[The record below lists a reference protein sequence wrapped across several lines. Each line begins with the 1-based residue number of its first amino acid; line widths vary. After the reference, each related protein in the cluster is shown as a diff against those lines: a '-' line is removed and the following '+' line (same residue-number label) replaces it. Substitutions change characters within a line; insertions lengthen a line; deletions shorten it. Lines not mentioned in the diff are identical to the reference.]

1 MLATGTSNATAMVM
15 QESLA
20 FTVYSMG
27 GSGVAVGTGVLVRV
41 AVGVKVSVGVMVT
54 VGVWVGSSTRPV
66 PLNTPYTVPA
76 PMAIRRMTSPIAIG
90 SDRVSLGSRGVVTPE
105 DFSAL
110 AVGEG
115 VSVRPQTRQ
124 RVAFSLTGEP
134 QVGHFFEEVVLGV
147 LIGNFER
154 TGANSPAPV
163 LYHNDFFVKSSR
175 FARTR
180 QV

>member
-1 MLATGTSNATAMVM
+1 MAMN
-15 QESLA
+15 SRINTRA
-20 FTVYSMG
+20 IG
-27 GSGVAVGTGVLVRV
+27 R
-41 AVGVKVSVGVMVT
+41 VMVN
-54 VGVWVGSSTRPV
+54 S
-66 PLNTPYTVPA
+66 
-76 PMAIRRMTSPIAIG
+76 
-90 SDRVSLGSRGVVTPE
+90 GSRGLFTAGVPLLASGALVV
-105 DFSAL
+105 
-110 AVGEG
+110 VN
-115 VSVRPQTRQ
+115 VRPQTRQ